1 MNDNS
6 VRFLHYRAFAA
17 DGTVLPYG
25 GATVAYRKV
34 GDGQVVY
41 AVATCRNKNLQPDV
55 KSAYSDNFNRR
66 RGRDI
71 ALGRLMDDSSG
82 KRHEIG
88 TAPGNEQA
96 TFWEYMDQRM
106 QDALG
111 YRRRRRAVP
120 ASQTGLIEQSP
131 CACNVPSCC

>member
-6 VRFLHYRAFAA
+6 VRFLHYRAFAN

-25 GATVAYRKV
+25 GATVAYRKI
-34 GDGQVVY
+34 GPGQVAY
-41 AVATCRNKNLQPDV
+41 AVARCRDKTKTPEV

-71 ALGRLMDDSSG
+71 ALGRLMDDSAG
-82 KRHEIG
+82 KRQEIG

-106 QDALG
+106 QDSLS
-111 YRRRRRAVP
+111 YKRRRRAATP
-120 ASQTGLIEQSP
+120 LSP
-131 CACNVPSCC
+131 VDESSCACAASSCC

>member
-6 VRFLHYRAFAA
+6 VRFLHYRAFAN

-34 GDGQVVY
+34 GDGQVAY
-41 AVATCRNKNLQPDV
+41 AVALCRNKERQPDV
-55 KSAYSDNFNRR
+55 KRAYSDNFNRR

-71 ALGRLMDDSSG
+71 ALGRLMDDSAG
-82 KRHEIG
+82 KRQEIG
-88 TAPGNEQA
+88 TAAGNEQA

-106 QDALG
+106 QDSLG
-111 YRRRRRAVP
+111 YKRRRRAV
-120 ASQTGLIEQSP
+120 ASSEVLPGDSRA
-131 CACNVPSCC
+131 CAVPSCC